1 MARGAWSAWIDR
13 EGGPWHRDRPEG
25 RSGSMRSMS
34 KRLAITAILA
44 IGVLGVPTGALAYGT
59 CPGEA
64 IETAAQ
70 GKLAKIDLNGDGIV
84 CAMPQRVI
92 GKHAGKPLYI
102 DNS

>member
-1 MARGAWSAWIDR
+1 
-13 EGGPWHRDRPEG
+13 
-25 RSGSMRSMS
+25 MRSIS
-34 KRLAITAILA
+34 KCLAITAILA
-44 IGVLGVPTGALAYGT
+44 IGVLGAPSGAFAYGT

-84 CAMPQRVI
+84 CAMPVKVL
-92 GKHAGKPLYI
+92 GKGHPKPTYV